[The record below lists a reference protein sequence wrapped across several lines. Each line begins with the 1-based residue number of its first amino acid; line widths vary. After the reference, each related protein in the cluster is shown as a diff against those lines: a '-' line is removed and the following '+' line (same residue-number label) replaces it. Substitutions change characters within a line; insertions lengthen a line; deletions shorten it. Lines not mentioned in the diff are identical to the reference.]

1 MEGHTKGHN
10 EVCDICGR
18 AFIKAHML
26 NQHKKT
32 AHGNQTYS
40 CEFCN
45 IVVRQ
50 KHSLTRHLKKRHMD
64 VQQQWQVKGKY
75 RNLSN
80 HEKLIVFRT
89 D

>member
-1 MEGHTKGHN
+1 MEGHTKGCN
-10 EVCDICGR
+10 EVCNICGR

-32 AHGNQTYS
+32 AHGNHTYA

-64 VQQQWQVKGKY
+64 VEEQWKVKGKA
-75 RNLSN
+75 L
-80 HEKLIVFRT
+80 LL
-89 D
+89 